1 MDILRHI
8 LSAGLPVLVLVCL
21 FTVTVYRAESQAV
34 RRRRW

>member
-21 FTVTVYRAESQAV
+21 FAVTVYRAAQSTT
-34 RRRRW
+34 RRW